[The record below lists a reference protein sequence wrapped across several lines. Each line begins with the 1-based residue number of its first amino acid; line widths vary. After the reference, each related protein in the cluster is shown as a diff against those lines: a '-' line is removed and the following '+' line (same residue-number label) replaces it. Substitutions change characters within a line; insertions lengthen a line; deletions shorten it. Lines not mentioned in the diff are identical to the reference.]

1 LKMPDVLKKTI
12 VTQVDDIQN
21 EWTFSNDGAIFV
33 NGKALPAEINK
44 ISDAELSLSLYGKLY
59 HVILTE
65 GNGGYLVLVNGEA
78 FQVKI
83 GNPALEKL
91 QNIVGKAS
99 AFRHPD
105 EIRAPMPG
113 LVVKREVTEG
123 ENVKIGQGIVILE
136 AMKMENEV
144 KSPKTGVVQKL
155 FVEDRQVVEK
165 GEVLALIL

>member
-1 LKMPDVLKKTI
+1 MKMPNTSLKRI
-12 VTQVDDIQN
+12 ITQVNDIQY
-21 EWTFSNDGAIFV
+21 EWKFSDDGTISV
-33 NGKALPAEINK
+33 NGKVVVAK
-44 ISDAELSLSLYGKLY
+44 IDKVSDADLFLSLEGKLY

-65 GNGGYLVLVNGEA
+65 ANGGCIALVNGEA
-78 FQVKI
+78 YHIKVI
-83 GNPALEKL
+83 DPTLEKL
-91 QNIVGKAS
+91 QSIVGKAS

-113 LVVKREVTEG
+113 LVVKREVKEG
-123 ENVKIGQGIVILE
+123 ESVKIGQGIVILE

-165 GEVLALIL
+165 GEILALIL